1 MPVTGPITK
10 PLEGVKVLD
19 LSRVFAGPIA
29 GRTLSDLGADVVK
42 IEPPDGDVTRLWGR
56 KAAGLSTYFTQQNCG
71 KRNVC
76 IDLRADDGPELVR
89 RLAAHADVV
98 IENFRPGVMAK
109 FGLDWSALRRVNPQL
124 IMLSIVLRKG
134 ERT

>member
-1 MPVTGPITK
+1 M
-10 PLEGVKVLD
+10 
-19 LSRVFAGPIA
+19 S
-29 GRTLSDLGADVVK
+29 LGCGGA
-42 IEPPDGDVTRLWGR
+42 R
-56 KAAGLSTYFTQQNCG
+56 AAGLSTYFTQQNCG

-109 FGLDWSALRRVNPQL
+109 FGLDWSALQRVNPQL
-124 IMLSIVLRKG
+124 IMLSISGFGQDGPESQRAAYASIIHAESGILPEGVDDEMALDLDLSAADVLSG
-134 ERT
+134 

>member
-1 MPVTGPITK
+1 MPLAK

-42 IEPPDGDVTRLWGR
+42 VEPPDGDVTRLWGR

-76 IDLRADDGPELVR
+76 IDLQAGDGYDRHQRVFEGVAKVHGAIGESTRSSKL
-89 RLAAHADVV
+89 DVV
-98 IENFRPGVMAK
+98 GA
-109 FGLDWSALRRVNPQL
+109 
-124 IMLSIVLRKG
+124 
-134 ERT
+134 